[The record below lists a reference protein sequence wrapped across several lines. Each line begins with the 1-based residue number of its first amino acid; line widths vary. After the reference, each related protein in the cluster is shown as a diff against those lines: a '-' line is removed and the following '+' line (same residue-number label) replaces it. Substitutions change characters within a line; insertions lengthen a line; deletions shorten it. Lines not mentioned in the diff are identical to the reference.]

1 MTGTTLARV
10 SIIVH
15 GRVQGVYF
23 RNFTVHIANVLG
35 ITGYVRNLPDS
46 TVEADVEGEKESL
59 EKFIAFLR
67 KGPPGSHVIKQD
79 ITWSAYL
86 KRYTSFEIRY

>member
-1 MTGTTLARV
+1 MTDTTLARI

-15 GRVQGVYF
+15 GHVQGVYF
-23 RNFTVHIANVLG
+23 RNFTAHIANVLD

-46 TVEADVEGEKESL
+46 TVEADAEGEKESL

-67 KGPPGSHVIKQD
+67 KGPPGAHVTKQD
-79 ITWSAYL
+79 ITWSSYT
-86 KRYTSFEIRY
+86 KRYTSFEILY